1 MAGLSTAETTL
12 SKARPLSTLVKLAL
26 LGRVAARQVGKTQMA
41 RALSAALLSA
51 ASSLARVAH
60 QLWLQITGVLFVA
73 FAVVGSLAFVRE
85 YHAWAAGKFGPGRAL
100 LAGGFALLFAW
111 FGVSSF
117 WRARK

>member
-12 SKARPLSTLVKLAL
+12 SKVRPLSTLVKLAL
-26 LGRVAARQVGKTQMA
+26 LGRVAARQAGKTQMA

-51 ASSLARVAH
+51 ASSVARVAH

-85 YHAWAAGKFGPGRAL
+85 YRAWAAGKFGPGRAL
-100 LAGGFALLFAW
+100 LAGAFALLFAW